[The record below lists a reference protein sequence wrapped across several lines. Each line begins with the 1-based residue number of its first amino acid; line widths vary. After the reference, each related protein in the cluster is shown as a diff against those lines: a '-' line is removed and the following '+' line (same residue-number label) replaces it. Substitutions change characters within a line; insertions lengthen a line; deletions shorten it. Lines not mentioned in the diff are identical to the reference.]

1 LTQPAYPPSVSA
13 QIALVIRIGESLHA
27 VPIEAVVEVLPA
39 LPIERLPQCPDF
51 VAGVVFVRGHVI
63 PVLSAAE
70 RLELRDYDRPSEPH
84 IVCLRVGDRL
94 VGLEV
99 DEALELVDLRQ
110 GVRLDAREVGVQDA
124 FFSGVLDLDG
134 KLLRIL
140 NPARLLDDDETA
152 VLGEC

>member
-1 LTQPAYPPSVSA
+1 M
-13 QIALVIRIGESLHA
+13 
-27 VPIEAVVEVLPA
+27 
-39 LPIERLPQCPDF
+39 
-51 VAGVVFVRGHVI
+51 
-63 PVLSAAE
+63 
-70 RLELRDYDRPSEPH
+70 
-84 IVCLRVGDRL
+84 GDRL